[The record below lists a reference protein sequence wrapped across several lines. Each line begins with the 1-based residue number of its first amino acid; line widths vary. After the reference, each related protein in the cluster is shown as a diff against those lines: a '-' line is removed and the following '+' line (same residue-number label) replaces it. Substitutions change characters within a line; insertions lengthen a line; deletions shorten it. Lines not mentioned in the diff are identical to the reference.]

1 MRSLSPLA
9 INVGWVIAE
18 RFEGAD
24 RPNLSVAISCV

>member
-18 RFEGAD
+18 RSEGAE
-24 RPNLSVAISCV
+24 RANLQIAISCV